1 MAHDFYGPLT
11 PEQQKKADAHN
22 AEIKKLG
29 NDTLLSIQNQKALHK
44 GGKEIFPPAQYPS
57 NLQKK
62 EFGLE
67 DWMSFSALNVIA
79 VEHGNTK
86 KKNSVWDCALPM
98 PTQLS
103 FPQGHSYNNTALGP
117 AGGIMK
123 EGIAEL
129 ANSGDL
135 KKVMDTATDAWT
147 TNFITKLRSVGT
159 TLGGAMT
166 GTNIEAGLQ
175 LETKTKINPNME
187 VIYEGTPFRT
197 FAFNW
202 EFVPHNEK
210 DQIELKRIIT
220 LFKFYAAPEF
230 PDDKTQL
237 WLNFPNTWKI
247 SFRTGNGINTWLPQ
261 MDESVL
267 TNIQVDYNAQTGGW
281 ATRKSSSPGAPI
293 ATNLVLTFTETV
305 IQSKTRKYSDLGGV
319 QQAQEATDAWTN
331 DFLNRSRDVAA
342 SLREGLRGGR

>member
-1 MAHDFYGPLT
+1 MGNGTDGPTTEKQKNDANTKLVKDA
-11 PEQQKKADAHN
+11 QKKILDARASKEN
-22 AEIKKLG
+22 
-29 NDTLLSIQNQKALHK
+29 HK

-79 VEHGNTK
+79 VEHGKTK

-123 EGIAEL
+123 EGLAEL
-129 ANSGDL
+129 ANTGDL

-175 LETKTKINPNME
+175 LQTKTKINPNME

-247 SFRTGNGINTWLPQ
+247 SFRTGNGALNTWLPQ

-267 TNIQVDYNAQTGGW
+267 TNIQVDYNSQAGGW

-293 ATNLVLTFTETV
+293 STNLVLTFTETV

-319 QQAQEATDAWTN
+319 QTVQEAANAWTN
-331 DFLNRSRDVAA
+331 DFLNKMNNINT
-342 SLREGLRGGR
+342 SLRRGR